1 MIKKIKL
8 SIGVIFFLLL
18 ASHSFANKIAYIDLD
33 LVIKKSDLGKK
44 ISKKLENTKN
54 INTKE
59 IKNREELIKN
69 LEGEIKKKQNI
80 LSQDELKTEI
90 TNLQNQIN
98 EFNSYKAQIKD
109 DFNKLKNDEI
119 LKFFSKVDP
128 LIRSFLNE
136 NSIDILFNNKNV
148 VVGKDSLD
156 ITNKI
161 INIINNTLE

>member
-1 MIKKIKL
+1 M
-8 SIGVIFFLLL
+8 
-18 ASHSFANKIAYIDLD
+18 
-33 LVIKKSDLGKK
+33 
-44 ISKKLENTKN
+44 
-54 INTKE
+54 
-59 IKNREELIKN
+59 
-69 LEGEIKKKQNI
+69 
-80 LSQDELKTEI
+80 SQDELKTEI

-148 VVGKDSLD
+148 VVGKESLD
-156 ITNKI
+156 ITKKI